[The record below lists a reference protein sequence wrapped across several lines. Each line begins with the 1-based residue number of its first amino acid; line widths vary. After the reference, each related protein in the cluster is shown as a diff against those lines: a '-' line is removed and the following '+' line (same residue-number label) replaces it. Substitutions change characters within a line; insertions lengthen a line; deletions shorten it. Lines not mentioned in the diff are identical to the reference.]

1 MNNTKNQSGIIPMPL
16 AKLKERLQSEINDFG
31 LDKIVDKWKVKT
43 LSDDWKNYYD
53 VIVIKRMRILSI
65 SIAVGISPKHFS
77 ADVARFF
84 DDNDQYIANN
94 SDKESKANLKSIITN
109 IDSYN
114 SLYVKVDILDFKW
127 LQTDYFKENS
137 DENGM
142 IEFCPLEKLLDEVN
156 AQSLM
161 DNSMIYNEN

>member
-65 SIAVGISPKHFS
+65 SIAFGISPKHFS
-77 ADVARFF
+77 ADVALFF
-84 DDNDQYIANN
+84 DDNYQYIANN